1 MAFSSSCKRR
11 DRTPSPFEGE
21 DSSSSAQSK
30 SHEVIGHPAFPL
42 WDPWYTPSMFFPQ
55 VSSCGTTPLFM
66 DVCFIL
72 SDSSLYDWVLE
83 TRLSFSAIV
92 ILFGLCCAS
101 QGFPGSGILWNY
113 DPVLPIGLLLAYWFW
128 PTGPFFCFMEFKAFS
143 LHESLDPNS
152 LDFSSFSSFFFPFF
166 ITG

>member
-1 MAFSSSCKRR
+1 MSSPTALCVFIVGTSHNSFISLNLLFLVSFLFLSISLPLSVLLFFSYSLNSSYFQHTHCFDGFLFFLQKKR
-11 DRTPSPFEGE
+11 SYSQPFEGE
-21 DSSSSAQSK
+21 DSSSSAQSE
-30 SHEVIGHPAFPL
+30 SHEVIGRPAFPL
-42 WDPWYTPSMFFPQ
+42 RDPWYTPSMFFPR

-101 QGFPGSGILWNY
+101 
-113 DPVLPIGLLLAYWFW
+113 
-128 PTGPFFCFMEFKAFS
+128 
-143 LHESLDPNS
+143 
-152 LDFSSFSSFFFPFF
+152 
-166 ITG
+166 